1 MKKIKHDDTNFV
13 DVELHGK
20 EAVVDNDIK
29 KGADSNVNEFEMD
42 DDDAEQKIDV
52 VIHSPTPP
60 PPQPHPQNP
69 DSDDSSKV

>member
-1 MKKIKHDDTNFV
+1 MKKIKHDDTSFV

-20 EAVVDNDIK
+20 GAVVDNDIK
-29 KGADSNVNEFEMD
+29 KGAEFEMD